1 MRTVH
6 ELTATQRI
14 LDAALAEGRARG
26 SRPLRAVRLQ
36 LGVLSGVTEDSIRFY
51 WELLTPGTAA
61 AGARLEVERVPGRVE
76 CRGCGRVSE
85 VDDDFP
91 MCPACAGVD
100 LAVLA
105 GDACAIDGV
114 ETDELDPLTPRE
126 VAIAER

>member
-1 MRTVH
+1 MH

-26 SRPLRAVRLQ
+26 GQPVRAVRLQ
-36 LGVLSGVTEDSIRFY
+36 LGVLSGVTENSIRFY

-61 AGARLEVERVPGRVE
+61 AGARLEVERLPGRVE
-76 CRGCGRVSE
+76 CRGCGRVSD

-100 LAVLA
+100 LVVLA
-105 GDACAIDGV
+105 GDACTIEAV
-114 ETDELDPLTPRE
+114 ETAELDPATPRE
-126 VAIAER
+126 VSIAQR

>member
-1 MRTVH
+1 MH

-26 SRPLRAVRLQ
+26 GQPLRAVRLQ

-51 WELLTPGTAA
+51 WDLLTPGTAA
-61 AGARLEVERVPGRVE
+61 AGARLDVQRVPGRVE
-76 CRGCGRVSE
+76 CRGCGRVSD

-100 LAVLA
+100 LVVLA
-105 GDACAIDGV
+105 GDGCAIEAV
-114 ETDELDPLTPRE
+114 ETAELDQGIARE
-126 VAIAER
+126 VVIAQR

>member
-1 MRTVH
+1 MH

-26 SRPLRAVRLQ
+26 GQPVRAVRLQ

-51 WELLTPGTAA
+51 WDLLTPGTAA
-61 AGARLEVERVPGRVE
+61 AGARLEVERLRGRVE
-76 CRGCGRVSE
+76 CRGCGRVSD

-100 LAVLA
+100 LVVLA
-105 GDACAIDGV
+105 GDGCAIEAV
-114 ETDELDPLTPRE
+114 ETAEPDPATPRE
-126 VAIAER
+126 VSIAQR

>member
-1 MRTVH
+1 VH

-26 SRPLRAVRLQ
+26 GQFVRVVRLQ

-51 WELLTPGTAA
+51 WDLLTPGTAA
-61 AGARLEVERVPGRVE
+61 AGARLDVERVPGRVE
-76 CRGCGRVSE
+76 CRGCGRVSD

-100 LAVLA
+100 LVVLA
-105 GDACAIDGV
+105 GDGCAIEAV
-114 ETDELDPLTPRE
+114 ETAELDQGTARE
-126 VAIAER
+126 VVIAQR